1 MKPLFTSVTLAA
13 WMVALPA
20 PVFAAEPSAGQQD
33 YEIRCAMCHGGG
45 GKGDGWLAA
54 QLIQRVPPL
63 TQMKKSNG
71 GVFPFERTYQVID
84 GRIDVRMHGPRTMPV
99 WGEVYRAQSDA
110 ANASSPW
117 RLHVG
122 EAFVRSRILALI
134 EYISQLQE

>member
-84 GRIDVRMHGPRTMPV
+84 GRIDVRMHGRRCPGKR
-99 WGEVYRAQSDA
+99 
-110 ANASSPW
+110 SSPSA
-117 RLHVG
+117 RAIA
-122 EAFVRSRILALI
+122 EPLAIAPVSSKLC
-134 EYISQLQE
+134 Q

>member
-1 MKPLFTSVTLAA
+1 MKPLFTGITLAA

-20 PVFAAEPSAGQQD
+20 PVFAADSSAGQQD

-71 GVFPFERTYQVID
+71 GVFPTSPMHR
-84 GRIDVRMHGPRTMPV
+84 VRGGCTWARRSCGP
-99 WGEVYRAQSDA
+99 GY
-110 ANASSPW
+110 W
-117 RLHVG
+117 R
-122 EAFVRSRILALI
+122 
-134 EYISQLQE
+134 